1 MCQRASFPPGIA
13 RWLPAAQKIRSAI
26 VLACMAGAALGI
38 GLAQSRAVSL
48 QLKPRQPQTLTVP
61 LENNQMVLV
70 HLNLQGGIIGVT
82 ERAPDGSSRPLWQI
96 DLGRGAALT
105 YGMGGSNSGVYTLEI
120 TSFERERLAQVSV
133 AMDAPEPVSQ
143 SSKDLRDAEDLLAS
157 AEQVRR
163 HWPGAPA
170 KMDAAQLYDRA
181 FTLAEKL
188 DDTPLKR
195 LILTQKARYLL
206 FGKNSFTGADALL
219 DQAVALPPADDA
231 AQQAL
236 AWKTLSS
243 VRYDLGEYQPAIKAG
258 LTALDLYRQARD
270 RYWQGIV
277 LGNLSS
283 VYAEIGQ
290 NADALATA
298 QEALEDAQ
306 EEHDTAGVVYCLS
319 QLAGLYQQQ
328 GDLES
333 ALRTF
338 YQGLAWVSEIGYAPL
353 VEAEIQKDLGDFY
366 TQIGDWEQ
374 ASHALQRCI
383 ELEKGKNDP
392 VSLEARG
399 LLAAAMQ
406 RQGKLGEAVAEDT
419 AAIEIARS
427 LALKQDEADLLLK
440 RASVQLALRHP
451 SSAQADIKAAAALA
465 TDLASLPLQVET
477 EVVLGDALLQ
487 ADAAEAAVAY
497 RNALQLAQS
506 AGEREEQSLALA
518 GLAKAFENEGQL
530 EDAAASIEAALKI
543 VETSRGSLASR
554 ELQVTYFSMHRSW
567 YELAVDISMQL
578 NREYPAKGYALAAF
592 AYTERARARSLL
604 DTLDSSGYNTTI
616 PVSRNLREAYRLNQ
630 REVTTEQALL
640 VHSTE
645 PAGGAVAAK
654 LHQLYRE
661 QENLESQMQSD
672 KRPSSLLGGQ
682 TADVKL
688 IQKQLLEK
696 DSMLLSYWIG
706 ERHSYRW
713 SITPAGVSFEAL
725 PPRDQLERTMLPL
738 EHMLQRRR
746 PVPKSGEDIAG
757 YALQERAF
765 ETQLQTRLS
774 RAGSMLLS
782 RIPRDAH
789 SIFVVGDGCLMPLP
803 FAALRVSDDA
813 GVSYALRKYSFF
825 EEPSASV
832 AVYLKQHSVKEQALH
847 ITVFADPVFSLSDPR
862 LAAHAQPKS
871 DSSPLLFA
879 NIQRLTSST
888 EEARYISED
897 APSGAVTLKTGF
909 NATPGE
915 VRDLSEKDAVIL
927 HFATHTL
934 TVSGH
939 PEITG
944 IALSMWSP
952 EGKEQEGVFW
962 LKDIYALHLP
972 SALVVLS
979 GCGTDKQD
987 SDGGEGLN
995 NLAYAFFFAGAHSVV
1010 GSLWTV
1016 EDSAASG
1023 LIGIFYRE
1031 LLLKHERADEA
1042 LKKAQLKML
1051 ANPQTE
1057 SPTVWAPFVLEGW
1070 PAAFPIGQNSAEGA
1084 LSPVPLSMK
1093 GK

>member
-1 MCQRASFPPGIA
+1 
-13 RWLPAAQKIRSAI
+13 
-26 VLACMAGAALGI
+26 
-38 GLAQSRAVSL
+38 
-48 QLKPRQPQTLTVP
+48 
-61 LENNQMVLV
+61 
-70 HLNLQGGIIGVT
+70 
-82 ERAPDGSSRPLWQI
+82 
-96 DLGRGAALT
+96 
-105 YGMGGSNSGVYTLEI
+105 
-120 TSFERERLAQVSV
+120 
-133 AMDAPEPVSQ
+133 
-143 SSKDLRDAEDLLAS
+143 
-157 AEQVRR
+157 
-163 HWPGAPA
+163 
-170 KMDAAQLYDRA
+170 
-181 FTLAEKL
+181 
-188 DDTPLKR
+188 
-195 LILTQKARYLL
+195 
-206 FGKNSFTGADALL
+206 
-219 DQAVALPPADDA
+219 
-231 AQQAL
+231 
-236 AWKTLSS
+236 
-243 VRYDLGEYQPAIKAG
+243 
-258 LTALDLYRQARD
+258 
-270 RYWQGIV
+270 
-277 LGNLSS
+277 
-283 VYAEIGQ
+283 
-290 NADALATA
+290 
-298 QEALEDAQ
+298 
-306 EEHDTAGVVYCLS
+306 
-319 QLAGLYQQQ
+319 
-328 GDLES
+328 
-333 ALRTF
+333 
-338 YQGLAWVSEIGYAPL
+338 
-353 VEAEIQKDLGDFY
+353 
-366 TQIGDWEQ
+366 
-374 ASHALQRCI
+374 
-383 ELEKGKNDP
+383 
-392 VSLEARG
+392 
-399 LLAAAMQ
+399 
-406 RQGKLGEAVAEDT
+406 
-419 AAIEIARS
+419 
-427 LALKQDEADLLLK
+427 
-440 RASVQLALRHP
+440 
-451 SSAQADIKAAAALA
+451 
-465 TDLASLPLQVET
+465 
-477 EVVLGDALLQ
+477 
-487 ADAAEAAVAY
+487 
-497 RNALQLAQS
+497 LQLAQS

-944 IALSMWSP
+944 IALSMWAP